1 MALQTATNPE
11 TGEKVILVGD
21 QWLPISQ
28 TATNDKGQKA
38 YLANNQWITEPVA
51 APKPEP
57 TFMQRA
63 GTAFGRGLEAVP
75 ESGTGISFGIK
86 SALGM
91 TPQASATAEQI
102 RQEGAADKGAPAI
115 SFEELQKT
123 YSDKGLL
130 EALKKAPAYV
140 TEQVLQSAPSMA
152 VPLAAAAA
160 ATPFTSPIGGAIAGI
175 GTYGVQ
181 QFGNFMRRQ
190 AEEGATG
197 ETAAP
202 GKAAATAAVTAP
214 IGYFADRLMLGFGKV
229 PEKILGQQVAAEL
242 AKRAGVR
249 AATGA
254 TIGVVAEA
262 PTEVLEQMGE
272 RWQAGLSL
280 TGEEAMREYKEAFFG
295 AAAVGGVGGAAA
307 GAIRKPTVVPKEEP
321 TPYEPPVSLTGKT
334 PADMFQEQIAGR
346 QGLGEEL
353 TTAARER
360 EAAAAEEKA
369 AKDEAIAAEQAAA
382 QERTAGMFAGQG
394 PQAGADLISAARERS
409 DEQEKIAEADRVA
422 KEAERVAEES
432 ATRKALNDA
441 AQAILKTQLSPS
453 PELNVIQQNKA
464 LEAMGYTASVDEKGN
479 LIAIPKPRD
488 LMMARV
494 ENEQKIVEGRR
505 AEEMRTTMG
514 GAEANADLLAA
525 ARERQVQPKDMDVTS
540 EVTPEAEPIAGLTLP
555 KEEEAPPF
563 IEATPIEGEPAPQLE
578 EVTDLQ
584 KDLDKAE
591 KERRRF
597 TQGKSKGL
605 SLWTAVRGK
614 LTPEEVNDIGPGLM
628 FKSLQK
634 KGGKGGTDMSSL
646 VADGKL
652 DDFLP
657 PRMRPASEF
666 HDEQESVEYIKEKLR
681 RNNYYTFDTNMAIQ
695 NVDNTVE
702 QLERA
707 IRELLTLEEIN
718 LEIQRATDEQ
728 ATIDREAQEA
738 PAPSET
744 GVTEERQGK
753 DATAAEVIGAKETV
767 EEEASQVKN
776 KTTREKLKEVADNLG
791 ISVFETSDNFKSS
804 TDGYVNIP
812 PEDKMIE
819 GVTPPDHIFAHELGH
834 AIMQKR
840 GMSFGRM
847 PQEQVKKWIPNFDK
861 LKEIS
866 RAFRPEMH
874 KHKLPK
880 FRRHSQKPDEIIADA
895 LGSFLLDK
903 TTRAEMQPM
912 FDGLGL
918 TDYDLG
924 LAKFDRR
931 SYEDKLIA
939 DAEKDAQERA
949 EKRAKRDA
957 ELEAQA
963 KGTELTSPT
972 PAEII
977 AKQDAAIRAERE
989 RKDAERAKEEKA
1001 KADEARA
1008 DFTLTGSEREA
1019 DVAAARGQKDIF
1031 TTSAKA
1037 KPPELDT
1044 TDFKPSKGRHPQVQ
1058 AAGRRF
1064 QEGTM
1069 SREEFTKYVDYYT
1082 PITDVDIQ
1090 KLQAPSTTE
1099 QMKEALPNGGSGKIN
1114 TPIKAGERVGLRMDI
1129 KARNKGTN
1137 VVSIHKG
1144 AENIS
1149 KKTNKPLK
1157 DAGKVISYASVAR
1170 IKDVFFAPR
1179 DQEKSLDMGINP
1191 TKEPLQTAEGV
1202 WVPTTP
1208 EEAFAEVKRLGN
1220 DPAWTQ
1226 VNFNPAQRGYF
1237 YDRVTGEPVVTA
1249 SELIQIGNFILAKDV
1264 EYAPKEE
1271 FLYSAEGST
1280 LGFNNTKE
1288 NLEIAEQIKGKT
1300 LVEVS
1305 KWAIDNAPNP
1315 VAKYFAQKV
1324 YDRIKQMEAKGVRF
1338 GFDIL
1343 TGATRPN
1350 TPVLPMKN
1358 ARGVASFIWGDK
1370 SKGEDTTI
1378 RIILNGPTVF
1388 KNQDGYPPGVEYR
1401 TILHELLHVATRG
1414 QLHFL
1419 QASDPLVKEIR
1430 LLFNQVIA
1438 HYQKDFKNGT
1448 LSGIAKDYYD
1458 RKNNAFKNDDEL
1470 VSWGITDERMQKYMS
1485 GIKVGE
1491 GTVFSKLINLIRKVL
1506 GVAPPYESALDRLVR
1521 TTDEL
1526 LSVDIEEISEG
1537 IERQGYS
1544 FGPGRKKATTGV
1556 QQSLFSKKVQ
1566 ELFANKEGSTS
1577 SVGQDALNLMAQIGR
1592 TTEKPNESYIAKV
1605 RQSWDNVK
1613 DNPKATAE
1621 AASSAVTKFLDQVQT
1636 WAFSSDAG
1644 LNNSIRRAVMD
1655 STMDSKDKIGTL
1667 LSTSLSQT
1675 AHADAVASLFITQGN
1690 VVYDKDLY
1698 KWKGVKDEANF
1709 VELSRQLDAVAE
1721 KYGLTKEQ
1729 AELIGHTAF
1738 EAKRL
1743 KSMVEFNNQVDI
1755 EVAKMRA
1762 EAASIRADKPVAAS
1776 TLSDRASKRLQDK
1789 KFIHMSDDQIA
1800 AGMSLFD
1807 SMPELKGAVKTW
1819 NAIRENTVDKLV
1831 GSGLWSEEEAE
1842 FMLDN
1847 ADYVPFFREE
1857 QLEEGKGPKEYIRGL
1872 MVQAKEKKLKGSDR
1886 PVNDIFDNM
1895 IRWTQYSINRA
1906 VRNQSALSLIDA
1918 ATDAGL
1924 AKKVD
1929 SRSAG
1934 DNVVRVWREGKEE
1947 FHDMTD
1953 PMFVQA
1959 FTGLEAIA
1967 IPSWKWAAK
1976 LSNMLRQSV
1985 VMYPLFSVSQVPQ
1998 DAFAAMFSSG
2008 LNPRFALT
2016 IPARAAKEFALT
2028 LFNRSKTQEE
2038 LKQYGVVGVRDFTSA
2053 MVRMDAEIYAGFKAQ
2068 PGVLNK
2074 IKNGLSHI
2082 AMASDNAVRQAVYE
2096 ASMAQGLSKAEAL
2109 EKSFEI
2115 WNVRRKGSS
2124 KTLALAG
2131 QVIPFFNAYLAAQNV
2146 AYKTITG
2153 VGSSPTERDA
2163 AFKTLIATTGSVMA
2177 LSLIYAMMNGDDEDY
2192 ENKPAIVR
2200 DRLLM
2205 IPGTGGLSIPLRAD
2219 LFTLPKVVTEHMY
2232 LLITDKGYEDGR
2244 KFRDSIKNILG
2255 SALLSPTA
2263 VPQAIKPLVEVGIN
2277 YNFFT
2282 GRPLIGEFEKKKET
2296 ARQFTDSTSELAKWL
2311 GSSGLVSP
2319 IAADH
2324 LVRGM
2329 FGSAGGLVI
2338 YMTNPLMHNDPNV
2351 DRPSMSWRQ
2360 AAATLPGT
2368 SGFISRE
2375 YESGLKNDFYVLRD
2389 EVSKVAN
2396 TMADLKARSPEK
2408 IEEYLSREEIA
2419 TRYGM
2424 SKAVAKMTEQLGNIR
2439 KSISRITNMPKDQ
2452 MSAGEKEEAIK
2463 ELRNAEREML
2473 KGINVKELRAMAKV

>member
-123 YSDKGLL
+123 YADKGLL

-280 TGEEAMREYKEAFFG
+280 TGEDAMREYKEAFFG

-307 GAIRKPTVVPKEEP
+307 GALRKPTVTPKEEP
-321 TPYEPPVSLTGKT
+321 APYEPPVSLTGKT
-334 PADMFQEQIAGR
+334 PAQMFEEQAAGR
-346 QGLGEEL
+346 QGVGADI

-360 EAAAAEEKA
+360 EAAAAEEKI
-369 AKDEAIAAEQAAA
+369 AKDEATAATQAVA
-382 QERTAGMFAGQG
+382 QERAAGLFEAQG
-394 PQAGADLISAARERS
+394 PQAGADLISAARVRE
-409 DEQEKIAEADRVA
+409 DEQARATEAERVA
-422 KEAERVAEES
+422 KEAEQVAQE
-432 ATRKALNDA
+432 AANNKALDNA
-441 AQAILKTQLSPS
+441 AQSILKTQLSPS

-464 LEAMGYTASVDEKGN
+464 LEAMGYTVSVDDKGN

-488 LMMARV
+488 LMMARA
-494 ENEQKIVEGRR
+494 ESDQKIVEGRR

-514 GAEANADLLAA
+514 GAEANTDLLAA
-525 ARERQVQPKDMDVTS
+525 ARERQVQPETTAVTTA
-540 EVTPEAEPIAGLTLP
+540 VTPEAEPIAGLTLP

-578 EVTDLQ
+578 EVLDYQ
-584 KDLDKAE
+584 KNLEKAE
-591 KERRRF
+591 KERRRY
-597 TQGKSKGL
+597 TQGKAKGL
-605 SLWTAVRGK
+605 SLWAAVRGK
-614 LTPEEVNDIGPGLM
+614 LTPGEVNDIGPGLM

-634 KGGKGGTDMSSL
+634 KGGVGGSDMSTL
-646 VADGKL
+646 VADSKL

-657 PRMRPASEF
+657 PRMRPMSEF
-666 HDEQESVEYIKEKLR
+666 FDVQESVEYIKEKLR
-681 RNNYYTFDTNMAIQ
+681 RQNYYTFDTTMAIQ
-695 NVDNTVE
+695 NLDNTVE
-702 QLERA
+702 ELENA
-707 IRELLTLEEIN
+707 IRQFLTLEEVN
-718 LEIQRATDEQ
+718 REIQRTTDEQ
-728 ATIDREAQEA
+728 TEIDRATQEA
-738 PAPSET
+738 PAKSET
-744 GVTEERQGK
+744 R
-753 DATAAEVIGAKETV
+753 
-767 EEEASQVKN
+767 
-776 KTTREKLKEVADNLG
+776 
-791 ISVFETSDNFKSS
+791 
-804 TDGYVNIP
+804 
-812 PEDKMIE
+812 
-819 GVTPPDHIFAHELGH
+819 VTPEREGKNATP
-834 AIMQKR
+834 
-840 GMSFGRM
+840 
-847 PQEQVKKWIPNFDK
+847 
-861 LKEIS
+861 
-866 RAFRPEMH
+866 
-874 KHKLPK
+874 
-880 FRRHSQKPDEIIADA
+880 
-895 LGSFLLDK
+895 
-903 TTRAEMQPM
+903 AE
-912 FDGLGL
+912 G
-918 TDYDLG
+918 
-924 LAKFDRR
+924 
-931 SYEDKLIA
+931 
-939 DAEKDAQERA
+939 
-949 EKRAKRDA
+949 
-957 ELEAQA
+957 
-963 KGTELTSPT
+963 LTSPT
-972 PAEII
+972 PQDII
-977 AKQDAAIRAERE
+977 DKQDAAIKAEKQ
-989 RKDAERAKEEKA
+989 RKDEDKAKEDKA
-1001 KADEARA
+1001 KADAAKA
-1008 DFTLTGSEREA
+1008 DFTLTGSDREA
-1019 DVAAARGQKDIF
+1019 DEAAARGQRDVFETKKEAPPIL
-1031 TTSAKA
+1031 KA
-1037 KPPELDT
+1037 PPEL
-1044 TDFKPSKGRHPQVQ
+1044 KLKKGRNEQVVL
-1058 AAGRRF
+1058 AARELAAKRI
-1064 QEGTM
+1064 T
-1069 SREEFTKYVDYYT
+1069 REEYDRYVDYYT
-1082 PITDVDIQ
+1082 PIAPVLGSNLEAPIDNALMADILTTKIKQ
-1090 KLQAPSTTE
+1090 KKKPELIDAPIADDT
-1099 QMKEALPNGGSGKIN
+1099 
-1114 TPIKAGERVGLRMDI
+1114 RVGLRMDI
-1129 KARNKGTN
+1129 PALEWGRANGMNGSVVSVHKGTSPNNKTTGDNISYRSTGHIKN
-1137 VVSIHKG
+1137 VV
-1144 AENIS
+1144 
-1149 KKTNKPLK
+1149 
-1157 DAGKVISYASVAR
+1157 
-1170 IKDVFFAPR
+1170 FAPR
-1179 DQEKSLDMGINP
+1179 DPNRSFSVAQNLEGRLSEKTPQQTIEGNWINTPSDVLFKRLKDLLNDPEWSQVSLDP
-1191 TKEPLQTAEGV
+1191 TRHA
-1202 WVPTTP
+1202 
-1208 EEAFAEVKRLGN
+1208 
-1220 DPAWTQ
+1220 
-1226 VNFNPAQRGYF
+1226 YF
-1237 YDRVTGEPVVTA
+1237 YDRESRQPVVSA
-1249 SELIQIGNFILAKDV
+1249 DEVLQVGRFVLAKNV
-1264 EYAPKEE
+1264 KYADRGE
-1271 FLYSAEGST
+1271 FLYSADKSEQ
-1280 LGFNNTKE
+1280 GFNSTPEHYEVTKA
-1288 NLEIAEQIKGKT
+1288 LEGKS
-1300 LVEVS
+1300 LVQVS
-1305 KWAIDNAPNP
+1305 RWAIDNAPNA

-1324 YDRIKQMEAKGVRF
+1324 YDRIKQMEARGVRF
-1338 GFDIL
+1338 NFNIL
-1343 TGATRPN
+1343 TGQQRPIG
-1350 TPVLPMKN
+1350 MRN
-1358 ARGVASFIWGDK
+1358 ARGEANFIWGKKD
-1370 SKGEDTTI
+1370 KGEDTVITI
-1378 RIILNGPTVF
+1378 TLNGPTVV
-1388 KNQDGYPPGVEYR
+1388 KNQAGYGPGVEYR

-1414 QLHFL
+1414 QLKFL
-1419 QASDPLVKEIR
+1419 NSSDPLVKEIR
-1430 LLFNQVIA
+1430 DLFSNVIK
-1438 HYQKDFKNGT
+1438 HYNAEAKAGTLTGLAKDFYNN
-1448 LSGIAKDYYD
+1448 A
-1458 RKNNAFKNDDEL
+1458 NNAFDSSDEMI
-1470 VSWGITDERMQKYMS
+1470 SWGITDERMQKYMF

-1491 GTVFSKLINLIRKVL
+1491 GSAFSKLINLVRKVL
-1506 GVAPPYESALDRLVR
+1506 GIAPPYESALDRLVR

-1526 LSVDIEEISEG
+1526 LSVDVEVIANGAEM
-1537 IERQGYS
+1537 QGYT
-1544 FGPGRKKATTGV
+1544 FGPGKKKATTGE
-1556 QQSLFSKKVQ
+1556 QQSLFSKRVQ
-1566 ELFANKEGSTS
+1566 ELFASKEGIGGIPLSKDERAYFESVFASPNDLAELHDLAPSATLRNGSLLVDANELSGLDDYVSETWGAAKKQYGGEGAASIPKSFSSAGNKFMKKAKGAVGETLSNQEGSSTA
-1577 SVGQDALNLMAQIGR
+1577 VGQDALNLMAQMGR
-1592 TTEKPNESYIAKV
+1592 TTEKPNESYIARV
-1605 RQSWDNVK
+1605 RQSWDNAK
-1613 DNPKATAE
+1613 DNPKATVE
-1621 AASSAVTKFLDQVQT
+1621 AASSAVTRFLDQVQT

-1655 STMDSKDKIGTL
+1655 SAMDSKDKIGTL
-1667 LSTSLSQT
+1667 LNTSLSQT
-1675 AHADAVASLFITQGN
+1675 VHADAVASLFITEGN
-1690 VVYDKDLY
+1690 VEYDKELY

-1709 VELSRQLDAVAE
+1709 VELSRQLDAIAE

-1729 AELIGHTAF
+1729 VELIGHTAF

-1743 KSMVEFNNQVDI
+1743 KSMVEFNSQVDR
-1755 EVAKMRA
+1755 EVAQMRA

-1831 GSGLWSEEEAE
+1831 SSGLWSEEEAE

-1924 AKKVD
+1924 AKEVD

-1934 DNVVRVWREGKEE
+1934 ANVVRVWRNGKEE
-1947 FHDMTD
+1947 FHDMAD

-1967 IPSWKWAAK
+1967 IPSWKWATK

-2008 LNPRFALT
+2008 LKPRFALT

-2038 LKQYGVVGVRDFTSA
+2038 LKQFGVVGVRDFTSA
-2053 MVRMDAEIYAGFKAQ
+2053 MVRLDAEIYAGFKAQ

-2074 IKNGLSHI
+2074 IKNSLSHI

-2096 ASMAQGLSKAEAL
+2096 ASLAQGLSKAEAL

-2124 KTLALAG
+2124 KNLALAG

-2153 VGSSPTERDA
+2153 VGSSPTERKDA
-2163 AFKTLIATTGSVMA
+2163 FNTLLATTGSVMA

-2219 LFTLPKVVTEHMY
+2219 LFTLPKVITEHMY

-2255 SALLSPTA
+2255 SALLSPTT

-2296 ARQFTDSTSELAKWL
+2296 SRQFTDSTSELGKWL

-2329 FGSAGGLVI
+2329 FGSAGGLFI

-2351 DRPSMSWRQ
+2351 DRPTMSWRQ

-2389 EVSKVAN
+2389 EVAKVTN
-2396 TMADLKARSPEK
+2396 TMADLKARSPEQ
-2408 IEEYLSREEIA
+2408 IDEYLSKEEIM

-2424 SKAVAKMTEQLGNIR
+2424 SKAVSKMTEQLGNIR
-2439 KSISRITNMPKDQ
+2439 KTISRITNLPNSE
-2452 MSAGEKEEAIK
+2452 MSSNEKAAAIK
-2463 ELRNAEREML
+2463 ELRDAERDML
-2473 KGINVKELRAMAKV
+2473 KGINVKELRAMAKI